1 MVSFFCVTNRLI
13 IVQFFFFQ
21 KTVSQNLKNTV
32 PISNAVT
39 AEVLDNNLDSATG
52 SLNKIE
58 TIEVA
63 PESASN
69 GNGTTTIE
77 ISHNNNGNGNV
88 QVEMTSRQRREANL
102 GIVLISISVIFI
114 ICQSVKVLSIID
126 VDT

>member
-1 MVSFFCVTNRLI
+1 M
-13 IVQFFFFQ
+13 
-21 KTVSQNLKNTV
+21 KNTV
-32 PISNAVT
+32 PISATCTVT
-39 AEVLDNNLDSATG
+39 AEVLDNNLDSTKSL
-52 SLNKIE
+52 SLNQIE

-114 ICQSVKVLSIID
+114 ICQSVKVSSIID

>member
-1 MVSFFCVTNRLI
+1 M
-13 IVQFFFFQ
+13 FFQ

-32 PISNAVT
+32 PISNTVT
-39 AEVLDNNLDSATG
+39 AEVLDNNLDSTTG
-52 SLNKIE
+52 SLNQIE

-114 ICQSVKVLSIID
+114 ICQSVKVSSIID
-126 VDT
+126 VELHGERLLLSH

>member
-1 MVSFFCVTNRLI
+1 M
-13 IVQFFFFQ
+13 
-21 KTVSQNLKNTV
+21 KNTV
-32 PISNAVT
+32 PISTTCTVT
-39 AEVLDNNLDSATG
+39 AEVLDNNLDSTTG
-52 SLNKIE
+52 SLNQIE

-114 ICQSVKVLSIID
+114 ICQSVKVSSIID
-126 VDT
+126 VDTSHGEEGSIQTRK